1 MTSFVITTA
10 PIYRSFSVDESS
22 SIANVEIDSNF
33 VEIVFHSNTEKAYL
47 FKGSDRLI
55 PYLTE
60 VIKSPDLLGQS
71 LGGLYH
77 KWRKSGDLEQIV
89 FPED

>member
-1 MTSFVITTA
+1 MTSFVINAA

-33 VEIVFHSNTEKAYL
+33 VEIIFQSNTEKAYL

-77 KWRKSGDLEQIV
+77 KWRKSGDLEEIV
-89 FPED
+89 FSED